1 MATEDDIDAMRNAR
15 DIDGLI
21 RALSDEDEFIRSQA
35 ALSLGALAD
44 PRAQEPLE
52 RMRSEDPSASAREA
66 AATAYKWIVGRIR
79 EVEAARRSP

>member
-21 RALSDEDEFIRSQA
+21 RALSDEDEFIRTQA

-52 RMRSEDPSASAREA
+52 RIRSEDPSTSVREA
-66 AATAYKWIVGRIR
+66 AATAHKWVIGRLR

>member
-1 MATEDDIDAMRNAR
+1 MAIYDDIDSMRISR

-21 RALSDEDEFIRSQA
+21 RALSDEDEFIRTQA

-52 RMRSEDPSASAREA
+52 RIRSEDPSASAREA
-66 AATAYKWIVGRIR
+66 AATTYMWIVGRIR

>member
-1 MATEDDIDAMRNAR
+1 MATEDDIDAMRDAR

-21 RALSDEDEFIRSQA
+21 CALKDPDEFIRPQA
-35 ALSLGALAD
+35 ALSLGTLAD
-44 PRAQEPLE
+44 PKAQEPLE

-66 AATAYKWIVGRIR
+66 AATAYKWVVGRLR